1 MIYDLP
7 TSINIDGNN
16 YTIRNKADY
25 RVVLDVLSVLN
36 DEDLTEQE
44 KAYCS
49 LFIFYDEIPENTDE
63 AIKQMYSFINCNEE
77 EKATDKPQI
86 MDWEQDF
93 SILVAPINRTI
104 GREIRSNEYLHWWTF
119 MSAYMEIGECT
130 FATIISIRNKKQK
143 GIKLDKWEQDY
154 YKEHREKVDLKNSIS
169 QKERELLENEW

>member
-7 TSINIDGNN
+7 TSINIEGNN

-36 DEDLTEQE
+36 DDDLTEQE

-63 AIKQMYSFINCNEE
+63 AIKQMYFFINCNEE

-154 YKEHREKVDLKNSIS
+154 YKDHREKVDLKNSIS